1 MVSDCKVAPRFP
13 THRSSSALGVKLNP
27 LGNMVK
33 FIILFVLFSL
43 IMLYILSC
51 LSHGLNL
58 SVGNQG
64 SYQSQPIESASRGRP
79 GTGILASIVT

>member
-1 MVSDCKVAPRFP
+1 MVSDCKVAPKFP

-27 LGNMVK
+27 LGNMVH
-33 FIILFVLFSL
+33 FILFVLFFL
-43 IMLYILSC
+43 IMLYILPC

-79 GTGILASIVT
+79 GTGILASTVT